1 MNCTTAQD
9 MPWAMQRRIMPKA
22 EEDLPLPAPVWTMI
36 RPFSPLLVAMILSRA
51 ILIFAIFAVWRASVS
66 SAVWVSGSGVI
77 GRVLRLDKW
86 RPGANGGRALV
97 PVV

>member
-1 MNCTTAQD
+1 MNCTTAQGK
-9 MPWAMQRRIMPKA
+9 PWATQRTIMPKA

-51 ILIFAIFAVWRASVS
+51 TFFFAIFEAWRASVS

-77 GRVLRLDKW
+77 GRG
-86 RPGANGGRALV
+86 PSA
-97 PVV
+97 